1 MMRGLQIFMW
11 FLQLGLAASKYN
23 IYIDTSMP
31 DHPYPVIRHSKLIFS
46 FFFGLEVFIEIEGG
60 IYIW

>member
-1 MMRGLQIFMW
+1 MW
-11 FLQLGLAASKYN
+11 FLLLGLAESKYN

-46 FFFGLEVFIEIEGG
+46 FFLDWKPILLRLRGIFIFGKS
-60 IYIW
+60 